1 MTPLFISKATSN
13 LSEFTDFYTAAL
25 GASVTY
31 RQDRTSVLR
40 SAFFNVGFESMAGHM
55 SVRAVE
61 RPADAAVVRQLE
73 AIKFA
78 GHDWVHDQK
87 ANLSANIL
95 CGFDKWSPPEPRSSC
110 AAVSFLLS

>member
-13 LSEFTDFYTAAL
+13 LSAFTDFYTAAL

-31 RQDRTSVLR
+31 HQETSTQR
-40 SAFFNVGFESMAGHM
+40 SGFYNVGFDSMAGHM

-61 RPADAAVVRQLE
+61 RPADAVVVRQLE